1 MNDIKNTA
9 LFFEDLKKLRID
21 KNIELN
27 EIATRT
33 KINLEYLE
41 LLESGDYTFLPYVY
55 IRLFV
60 KAYTIEIGAEINEV
74 LQQLD
79 HFMDKQT
86 PKEELPATNEGKEEE
101 NDSLEDFQDSM
112 QISSFNNNYAS
123 LVKVAILFLI
133 VFFGVWVIRQIAKD
147 GSESIALEF
156 QETLIPQEPKIT
168 DTELNANFTFI
179 DTEEELSLEAP
190 YKLSLSANNETWYE
204 IQTDLGNLTSSIIT
218 PDIDLLIQFNEYLFL
233 RIEGSQD
240 VSVSLNE
247 KSLDLNKLSHPADI
261 IYDGETRQLT
271 IRNYTPL

>member
-41 LLESGDYTFLPYVY
+41 LLESGAYTFLPYVY

-60 KAYTIEIGAEINEV
+60 KAYAIEIGAEINEV

-86 PKEELPATNEGKEEE
+86 PAEELPNTNKEEE

-112 QISSFNNNYAS
+112 QISSLNNHYTS
-123 LVKVAILFLI
+123 LVKVVILFLI
-133 VFFGVWVIRQIAKD
+133 VFFGIWVVRQIAKD
-147 GSESIALEF
+147 GSESIAVES
-156 QETLIPQEPKIT
+156 QQTLIPKEPKIT
-168 DTELNANFTFI
+168 DTELNANFRFI
-179 DTEEELSLEAP
+179 DTEEELSLESP
-190 YKLSLSANNETWYE
+190 YKFAISANNETWYE

-218 PDIDLLIQFNEYLFL
+218 PENDLSIQFNEYLFL
-233 RIEGSQD
+233 RIERSQD

-247 KSLDLNKLSHPADI
+247 QSLDLNKFSHPADI

>member
-27 EIATRT
+27 EIGTRT

-86 PKEELPATNEGKEEE
+86 PKEE
-101 NDSLEDFQDSM
+101 
-112 QISSFNNNYAS
+112 S
-123 LVKVAILFLI
+123 LVN
-133 VFFGVWVIRQIAKD
+133 IR
-147 GSESIALEF
+147 
-156 QETLIPQEPKIT
+156 
-168 DTELNANFTFI
+168 
-179 DTEEELSLEAP
+179 
-190 YKLSLSANNETWYE
+190 
-204 IQTDLGNLTSSIIT
+204 IIC
-218 PDIDLLIQFNEYLFL
+218 
-233 RIEGSQD
+233 D
-240 VSVSLNE
+240 VYV
-247 KSLDLNKLSHPADI
+247 
-261 IYDGETRQLT
+261 
-271 IRNYTPL
+271 